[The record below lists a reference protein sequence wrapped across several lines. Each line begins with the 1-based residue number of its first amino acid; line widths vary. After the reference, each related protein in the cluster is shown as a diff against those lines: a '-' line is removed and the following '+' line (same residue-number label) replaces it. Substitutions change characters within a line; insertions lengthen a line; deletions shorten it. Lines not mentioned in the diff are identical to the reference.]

1 MKRLTELTSN
11 QRFLLGV
18 IIDVLALCI
27 VATLALNE
35 AISGTTALTAIAGIV
50 VGRRPPHEIGK
61 NDDDDMPPSSATS
74 GRRKQRKSPSG
85 AISGLLTLI
94 AGVLWIGHAVVKHR
108 RGV

>member
-18 IIDVLALCI
+18 IIDVLALVVI
-27 VATLALNE
+27 GTLALND
-35 AISGTTALTAIAGIV
+35 AITGATALTAIAGIV

-61 NDDDDMPPSSATS
+61 DDDDESPPSSKTTPK
-74 GRRKQRKSPSG
+74 RKPRKSASG

-94 AGVLWIGHAVVKHR
+94 AGVLWIGHLVSKHR